1 MRRLGIDHGDKRVGL
16 ALSDEDGV
24 FAQPFDTLD
33 RKGLDALVIRIAE
46 IVEEWG
52 VEEIVVGLPLHL
64 DGREGA
70 SARRA
75 RRFSERVAERTGKP
89 VVLWDERMS
98 SMAAERALR
107 EGGLDGKAQRGKV
120 DRVAASL
127 LLQSYL
133 DSRRGRQDAWDAR
146 SADDADDEDSP
157 ER

>member
-1 MRRLGIDHGDKRVGL
+1 M
-16 ALSDEDGV
+16 
-24 FAQPFDTLD
+24 
-33 RKGLDALVIRIAE
+33 
-46 IVEEWG
+46 
-52 VEEIVVGLPLHL
+52 
-64 DGREGA
+64 
-70 SARRA
+70 
-75 RRFSERVAERTGKP
+75 AERTGKP